1 RNMAIDLAATGS
13 HVKHANTT
21 QGVTNMA
28 LSCGYCHQDGG
39 SGSLNHADNQIFVNF
54 TSYVGGA
61 YSNNGRAAGSAVGYG
76 TCSNTF
82 CHGIAPSPTWGA
94 TTPVTPLKCYN
105 CHGASA
111 DKSQSPSWSGRH
123 TTHYNYSTAP
133 SSYLQIVTDQSTA
146 NKYAFNCAHCHDDNI
161 ARHSL
166 KPASANSAARVFY
179 GISSAA
185 PASSSKRGIY
195 VAGTP
200 QGATDNG
207 FNFTAGSCNTS
218 YCHSNGRGGAPK
230 VATLTWVTTP
240 TAGSNCLFCHD
251 GKRTSMTPTTLFGK
265 HDKHLNYSTN
275 QMLGRG
281 NAFNCVDCHAP
292 TITNTNNLT
301 ITDKRKH
308 VNATLNYSGA
318 RAYRTGYT
326 LGSGSCATYCH
337 SNGNPNGTGTPI
349 FVSMTGS
356 KIWTGSATITTCNN
370 CHGRSNSLGYPDYA
384 NGGANTTTSTLHQG
398 HLAGMADTLACAD
411 CHRKTGDVITA
422 NKFRPFSTAHL
433 NGSRDV
439 VFNKTKTY
447 IGSNATVATAGNQVT
462 CSSVVCHGQ
471 GAP

>member
-111 DKSQSPSWSGRH
+111 DKAQSPSWSGRH
-123 TTHYNYSTAP
+123 TTHYNYSSAP
-133 SSYLQIVTDQSTA
+133 TNYNQIVTDQSTA

-179 GISSAA
+179 GISTAD

-230 VATLTWVTTP
+230 VTTLTWITAP

-326 LGSGSCATYCH
+326 LGSGSCTTYCH
-337 SNGNPNGTGTPI
+337 SNGNPNASGVPI

-356 KIWTGSATITTCNN
+356 KIWT
-370 CHGRSNSLGYPDYA
+370 
-384 NGGANTTTSTLHQG
+384 
-398 HLAGMADTLACAD
+398 
-411 CHRKTGDVITA
+411 
-422 NKFRPFSTAHL
+422 
-433 NGSRDV
+433 
-439 VFNKTKTY
+439 
-447 IGSNATVATAGNQVT
+447 
-462 CSSVVCHGQ
+462 
-471 GAP
+471 